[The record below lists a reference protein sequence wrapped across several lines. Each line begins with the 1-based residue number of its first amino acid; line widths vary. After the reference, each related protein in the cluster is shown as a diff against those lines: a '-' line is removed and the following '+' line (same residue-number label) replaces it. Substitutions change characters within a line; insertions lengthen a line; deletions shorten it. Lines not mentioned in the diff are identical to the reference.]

1 MEYPKR
7 NFPDSQVWWTD
18 ADIEAMDD
26 AWYDQQIER
35 MNAGDTVVLPRNTDR
50 DACRGRVWD
59 LFVGNDHL
67 GMIDDG
73 GEAGAPI
80 QAYYGVGESA
90 CYIGESVDF
99 NTVVSLI
106 LHHHDLSA
114 SGL

>member
-1 MEYPKR
+1 
-7 NFPDSQVWWTD
+7 
-18 ADIEAMDD
+18 
-26 AWYDQQIER
+26 
-35 MNAGDTVVLPRNTDR
+35 
-50 DACRGRVWD
+50 
-59 LFVGNDHL
+59 
-67 GMIDDG
+67 MIDDG